1 MAGITDLDALLRDLS
16 PRRREGEFV
25 YVSAGSEVP
34 AEARIVEREGV
45 TLVLRRET
53 AEDHGLT
60 YEATFGWITLEV
72 HSSLEAVGL
81 TAAVSTALARAGIS
95 CNLLAGFHHDH
106 LLIPAPRVDEALA
119 VLKDLSKP
127 AARGFGITIA
137 RWLGLTAPRR

>member
-1 MAGITDLDALLRDLS
+1 MLPRAVADA
-16 PRRREGEFV
+16 EGLAYDAV
-25 YVSAGSEVP
+25 
-34 AEARIVEREGV
+34 
-45 TLVLRRET
+45 
-53 AEDHGLT
+53 
-60 YEATFGWITLEV
+60 FGWITLEV

-81 TAAVSTALARAGIS
+81 TAAVATALARAGIS